1 MDHPISTTAGARPDT
16 VHLFAE
22 LRRRWLAAKA
32 GRTGTD
38 LCTRLETRKQMVTC
52 WATGSDNRRAPLW
65 ACMALC
71 HDLRLELRLTPDGV
85 VLTRRRGRGADGPAT
100 RADDFVVPWEGA
112 E

>member
-1 MDHPISTTAGARPDT
+1 MAPTGTTPGARIDT
-16 VHLFAE
+16 APLFAE
-22 LRRRWLAAKA
+22 LRRRWLDAKP

-38 LCTRLETRKQMVTC
+38 LCARLDTRKQMVTC

-71 HDLRLELRLTPDGV
+71 HDLRLEIRVTPDGV

-100 RADDFVVPWEGA
+100 RADDFLASWQGDH
-112 E
+112 